1 MQAVYDFLTF
11 TKWGLL
17 LNFVGTI
24 MIAISVGRNPGDAY
38 QNKKGRR
45 TYLASV
51 LRPKLFY
58 CGLFII
64 GFGFVLQFID

>member
-17 LNFVGTI
+17 LNVVGTI
-24 MIAISVGRNPGDAY
+24 MIAISVGKNPGDVN
-38 QNKKGRR
+38 QIVERR
-45 TYLASV
+45 EIYLASV